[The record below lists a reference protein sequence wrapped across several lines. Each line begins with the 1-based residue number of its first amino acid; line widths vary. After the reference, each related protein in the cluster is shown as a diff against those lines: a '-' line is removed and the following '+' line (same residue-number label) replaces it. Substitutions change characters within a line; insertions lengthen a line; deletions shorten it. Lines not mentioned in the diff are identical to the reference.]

1 MEEVA
6 RELVRLQQKYD
17 LDIYFKASFD
27 KANRTSLSSFRGP
40 GMERGLQMLADIKE
54 KFGLRLVTDIHE
66 SCQAEPV
73 GRVVDVVQ
81 IDQSTHKRVLRGT
94 LTSAAS
100 TDGSTTLTGTVCDVD
115 EEVQLEFYLHGYN
128 RDYTG

>member
-1 MEEVA
+1 MITKTMKTLTVLIIAGTAFVACSCDDIIEQPTESKTYTMTVRATKGGEEA
-6 RELVRLQQKYD
+6 
-17 LDIYFKASFD
+17 I
-27 KANRTSLSSFRGP
+27 T
-40 GMERGLQMLADIKE
+40 RGLSLDGKTLNVKWYE
-54 KFGLRLVTDIHE
+54 GE
-66 SCQAEPV
+66 
-73 GRVVDVVQ
+73 VVDVVQ

-100 TDGSTTLTGTVCDVD
+100 IDGSTTLTGTVCDVD

>member
-1 MEEVA
+1 MKTLAALIIAGTAFVACSSDDDIIEQPTESKTYTMTVRATKGGEEA
-6 RELVRLQQKYD
+6 
-17 LDIYFKASFD
+17 I
-27 KANRTSLSSFRGP
+27 T
-40 GMERGLQMLADIKE
+40 RGLSLDGKTLNVKWYE
-54 KFGLRLVTDIHE
+54 GE
-66 SCQAEPV
+66 
-73 GRVVDVVQ
+73 VVDVVQ